1 MGNRSRT
8 GKLGNPKL
16 LLPTLDCGWRVAGG
30 TGLCVCAL
38 LCVCSVASLSFPLQ
52 PCRLWLT
59 RLLCPWNFLGK
70 TGVGCHSLLQGIFP
84 TQGSN
89 PRPLHLPHCRQILYH
104 CLTREDST
112 LLNHSLAWCLT
123 EALRC
128 FQPRARMHI
137 YGEPA

>member
-8 GKLGNPKL
+8 GKLENPTL
-16 LLPTLDCGWRVAGG
+16 LLPPLDCGWRVAGG
-30 TGLCVCAL
+30 TGLPVCLLPCVCA
-38 LCVCSVASLSFPLQ
+38 VASLSFPLQ

-59 RLLCPWNFLGK
+59 RLLCPWNFLGR
-70 TGVGCHSLLQGIFP
+70 TGVGCHSLLQGTFP

-89 PRPLHLPHCRQILYH
+89 PRLLYLHCRQILYH
-104 CLTREDST
+104 CVTREDGT
-112 LLNHSLAWCLT
+112 LLNHSLAWCPT

-128 FQPRARMHI
+128 FQPKARRHL